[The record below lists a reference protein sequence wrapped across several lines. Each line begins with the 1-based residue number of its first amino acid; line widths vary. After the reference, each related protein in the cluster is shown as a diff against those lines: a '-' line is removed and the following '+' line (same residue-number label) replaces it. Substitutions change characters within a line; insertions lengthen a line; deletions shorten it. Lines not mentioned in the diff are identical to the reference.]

1 MSLAPRALQL
11 EGRLV
16 QTLNRGSRGDAAQD
30 EEHPGGPGDGAGGSS
45 RGGEQATDISGGLL
59 VQAQVP
65 GQPAGRRPAS
75 QGIGDDQ
82 ERKQAQQQRGRE
94 EHAPVDEI
102 HRVQP
107 APQML
112 SR

>member
-1 MSLAPRALQL
+1 MSLAPRRQL

-16 QTLNRGSRGDAAQD
+16 QTLNRRGRSDAPQD
-30 EEHPGGPGDGAGGSS
+30 EEHPGSPGDGAGGGS
-45 RGGEQATDISGGLL
+45 RGGEQGTDISGGLL

-65 GQPAGRRPAS
+65 GQPAGRRPAG

-82 ERKQAQQQRGRE
+82 EREQAQQQRGRE